1 MSYRDMARDAG
12 ATSEDEIRRMAW
24 MLEEQ
29 DREQANQDAYERAL
43 EEEQLQREYEKQEDE
58 FCPAC
63 DAGTGHCIGPHKG
76 SDEIPF

>member
-12 ATSEDEIRRMAW
+12 ATSEDEIRRMAR

-43 EEEQLQREYEKQEDE
+43 EEGQLQREYEEQED
-58 FCPAC
+58 
-63 DAGTGHCIGPHKG
+63 D
-76 SDEIPF
+76 